1 LAVDGE
7 RWDLP
12 VSTPLAPQHIH
23 VQSIVRATTSGG
35 IGEHSGVG
43 VLEQLAI
50 GRHTPTGLEGIF
62 DGYQP

>member
-1 LAVDGE
+1 VT
-7 RWDLP
+7 
-12 VSTPLAPQHIH
+12 TPLAPQHIH

-35 IGEHSGVG
+35 LGEHSGIG

-62 DGYQP
+62 DGYAP